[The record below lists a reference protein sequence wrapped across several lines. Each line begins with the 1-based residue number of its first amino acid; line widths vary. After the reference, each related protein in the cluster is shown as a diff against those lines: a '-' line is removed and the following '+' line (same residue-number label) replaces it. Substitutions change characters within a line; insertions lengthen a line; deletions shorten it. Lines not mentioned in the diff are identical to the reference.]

1 MERDMGKEKTEY
13 FLSILRPGHS
23 GSVGHSSEE
32 DLPTSGGCQQEKGGG
47 RSDPERNEMS
57 MARSL
62 KVLEGP
68 LHIRF
73 FWMAAYVS
81 EMAHPAD
88 KRRAT
93 IHGIF
98 SLLLTTLIIILS
110 E

>member
-1 MERDMGKEKTEY
+1 
-13 FLSILRPGHS
+13 
-23 GSVGHSSEE
+23 
-32 DLPTSGGCQQEKGGG
+32 
-47 RSDPERNEMS
+47 MS